1 MQVMSDD
8 DETPI
13 LKENDIVTSKLMYDR
28 DCRGMKVGVVLPGSP
43 TRPEA
48 VRVLWSPRGQ
58 ILLHYNLDDFTEGN
72 RLSNLT
78 KDLTFIDE

>member
-1 MQVMSDD
+1 MSDD

-28 DCRGMKVGVVLPGSP
+28 DCRGMKVGVVLPGSYW
-43 TRPEA
+43 REGA

-58 ILLHYNLDDFTEGN
+58 ILLHRNLDDYTEGD

>member
-28 DCRGMKVGVVLPGSP
+28 DCRGMKVGVVLYWRGG
-43 TRPEA
+43 A